1 MFRNNIYCVGT
12 LNLIILK
19 MGFSKG
25 HFLGLLVYCFQV
37 KSEFGVLIF
46 VEGGKG
52 KDPEKIPLDKKQ

>member
-1 MFRNNIYCVGT
+1 
-12 LNLIILK
+12 

-52 KDPEKIPLDKKQ
+52 KDPEKIHLDKKQ